1 MIGPGLTTSFE
12 VEPFLEHARQLC
24 SILLQLQGSC
34 PRRGVLVQEPLQR
47 YSSANLLRFILGQ
60 PQLAE
65 KIMGHD
71 PVSLHQ
77 VQLTLKRYLFQ
88 PIYMSFPV
96 LDRLSL
102 IIPSRIRARQLVREF
117 AAKLQASV
125 LEGDGL
131 EGSAGNRLVNA
142 WRDGLLTDQ
151 QFRDNLMVLYVAG
164 QENPQLLMTST
175 LYLLA
180 KHPVGLLHPPTR
192 RVMKSSPTDP
202 CA

>member
-1 MIGPGLTTSFE
+1 
-12 VEPFLEHARQLC
+12 
-24 SILLQLQGSC
+24 
-34 PRRGVLVQEPLQR
+34 
-47 YSSANLLRFILGQ
+47 
-60 PQLAE
+60 
-65 KIMGHD
+65 MGHD